1 MQNLEQ
7 RYFDWMIE
15 KISFKDPLIVDS
27 KKYMKLLK
35 YLNSRSFNYYILPM
49 DGNRSEDGVDL
60 RYIFGYEQKIDQHEI
75 EMYLD
80 RRDCSMLEMMVALA
94 IKAENIVGDSSV
106 GDRTPLWFWS
116 MIQSLGLLWTAEDE
130 NYDET
135 KVIFIIDSFINHD
148 YAEDGKGGLFTVE
161 DPPHDMRNVEIWNQ
175 MCWFLNERA

>member
-1 MQNLEQ
+1 
-7 RYFDWMIE
+7 
-15 KISFKDPLIVDS
+15 
-27 KKYMKLLK
+27 
-35 YLNSRSFNYYILPM
+35 
-49 DGNRSEDGVDL
+49 
-60 RYIFGYEQKIDQHEI
+60 
-75 EMYLD
+75 MYLD

-135 KVIFIIDSFINHD
+135 KVIFIIDCFINHD
-148 YAEDGKGGLFTVE
+148 YAENGKGGLFTVE